1 MMDFSKAYNRAD
13 FVNYLRRDFLPDD
26 FEQEEKNVP
35 FWTQMNYASVATCLG
50 KSKTLD
56 LVVYEI
62 KHHSPHDARVGLSK
76 DAFRMLAGEKQ
87 NRALV
92 IFVPEDNSDNY
103 RFSLIEIQLSIGEND
118 SNVTRAYSNPRRYSY
133 YLGKGIACY
142 TPNKYLNE
150 LGRVEDVKDLFER
163 FSVEVL
169 TKAFY
174 QELSDWY
181 AWAIKVISF
190 PNDIS
195 TQADDKRHNHEGVIR
210 LITRLIFVWFLK
222 ERKLI
227 PWQFFD
233 QEYIANHLIKG
244 FNPHKIDNLFGKS
257 EASVYYRAIL
267 QNLFFAMLNCPITKE
282 GGTEFTERRFKDNRS
297 QFDDN
302 KLMRYRDE
310 FNDPDEFLRLA
321 NETVPFLNGGLFDCL
336 DEKRTGM
343 YYDGFSERKESMAQ
357 LIFSARRP
365 TTKEKWRNEVVRLR
379 KEIADLLLEKDCI
392 GNEQAAQLAQWDMFD
407 QNTFAPFF
415 DPEWMFGIKEGFDI
429 LIANP
434 PYISTKGVST
444 ADKKLFEAEF
454 GFSDDTY
461 NLFFFKGFSLLCEGG
476 CITYIT
482 PKTFWTTQTKRNLRD
497 LLLANTLNYVFDTAN
512 PFEAVMVDTCITSA
526 VKNKPAAENL
536 VRFMDGRK
544 SLLQPERLTVA
555 QSVYLNT
562 QNSVIF
568 KPSEL
573 NMRIYELYGEKVKA
587 LYDKWW
593 DKIKTSRDIEKN
605 KRELEEY
612 RASLKPGDVALL
624 GCLTEGGQG
633 LATANNGKY
642 IAVRSTTKWAENI
655 RVSRP
660 KKLADFLAR
669 TPKAITAEMRR
680 YPSYIAFL
688 QSLSEAEIAEL
699 FDSLKEQYGR
709 DIFGQGYLYKIVDD
723 CEIADVDSLTDDEK
737 ENGIETTKPYYVPY
751 DKGDKDGN
759 RWYLETPF
767 AIAWS
772 KENVRFLKTDPKAR
786 YQGYTFYFRE
796 GFCWNNVLTTYMKC
810 KKKEKTVQSTES
822 MSFFSCT
829 EQTPEYYL
837 ISIMNSR
844 FAAFY
849 VDNLV
854 NSTSHCTTGD
864 AKLIPI
870 MIPTIEQLYE
880 CKRLFDKA
888 FDLKRSVAKGIAT
901 DLDISEELNAVER
914 ANDLIVESIYQL

>member
-1 MMDFSKAYNRAD
+1 MIA
-13 FVNYLRRDFLPDD
+13 
-26 FEQEEKNVP
+26 
-35 FWTQMNYASVATCLG
+35 
-50 KSKTLD
+50 
-56 LVVYEI
+56 
-62 KHHSPHDARVGLSK
+62 KHK
-76 DAFRMLAGEKQ
+76 
-87 NRALV
+87 
-92 IFVPEDNSDNY
+92 
-103 RFSLIEIQLSIGEND
+103 
-118 SNVTRAYSNPRRYSY
+118 
-133 YLGKGIACY
+133 
-142 TPNKYLNE
+142 
-150 LGRVEDVKDLFER
+150 
-163 FSVEVL
+163 
-169 TKAFY
+169 
-174 QELSDWY
+174 
-181 AWAIKVISF
+181 
-190 PNDIS
+190 
-195 TQADDKRHNHEGVIR
+195 
-210 LITRLIFVWFLK
+210 
-222 ERKLI
+222 
-227 PWQFFD
+227 
-233 QEYIANHLIKG
+233 
-244 FNPHKIDNLFGKS
+244 
-257 EASVYYRAIL
+257 
-267 QNLFFAMLNCPITKE
+267 
-282 GGTEFTERRFKDNRS
+282 
-297 QFDDN
+297 
-302 KLMRYRDE
+302 
-310 FNDPDEFLRLA
+310 
-321 NETVPFLNGGLFDCL
+321 
-336 DEKRTGM
+336 
-343 YYDGFSERKESMAQ
+343 
-357 LIFSARRP
+357 IFSARRP
-365 TTKEKWRNEVVRLR
+365 ATKEKWRNEVIRLR

-796 GFCWNNVLTTYMKC
+796 GLCWSDINTTFLKC
-810 KKKEKTVQSTES
+810 RIKQKSIHDVKS
-822 MSFFSCT
+822 MSIFGVCDKV
-829 EQTPEYYL
+829 PEKYILCVINSTL
-837 ISIMNSR
+837 ISY
-844 FAAFY
+844 Y
-849 VDNLV
+849 VDTFV
-854 NSTSHCTTGD
+854 NNTQTFQINDARQLPIIVPTS
-864 AKLIPI
+864 
-870 MIPTIEQLYE
+870 EQLSF
-880 CKRLFDKA
+880 CSALAKA
-888 FDLKRSVAKGIAT
+888 AIAQKIKGNESSNIQKQ
-901 DLDISEELNAVER
+901 LDDFIENQIFGLV
-914 ANDLIVESIYQL
+914 

>member
-1 MMDFSKAYNRAD
+1 MIA
-13 FVNYLRRDFLPDD
+13 
-26 FEQEEKNVP
+26 
-35 FWTQMNYASVATCLG
+35 
-50 KSKTLD
+50 
-56 LVVYEI
+56 
-62 KHHSPHDARVGLSK
+62 KHK
-76 DAFRMLAGEKQ
+76 
-87 NRALV
+87 
-92 IFVPEDNSDNY
+92 
-103 RFSLIEIQLSIGEND
+103 
-118 SNVTRAYSNPRRYSY
+118 
-133 YLGKGIACY
+133 
-142 TPNKYLNE
+142 
-150 LGRVEDVKDLFER
+150 
-163 FSVEVL
+163 
-169 TKAFY
+169 
-174 QELSDWY
+174 
-181 AWAIKVISF
+181 
-190 PNDIS
+190 
-195 TQADDKRHNHEGVIR
+195 
-210 LITRLIFVWFLK
+210 
-222 ERKLI
+222 
-227 PWQFFD
+227 
-233 QEYIANHLIKG
+233 
-244 FNPHKIDNLFGKS
+244 
-257 EASVYYRAIL
+257 
-267 QNLFFAMLNCPITKE
+267 
-282 GGTEFTERRFKDNRS
+282 
-297 QFDDN
+297 
-302 KLMRYRDE
+302 
-310 FNDPDEFLRLA
+310 
-321 NETVPFLNGGLFDCL
+321 
-336 DEKRTGM
+336 
-343 YYDGFSERKESMAQ
+343 
-357 LIFSARRP
+357 IFSARRP

-593 DKIKTSRDIEKN
+593 DKIKTSREIEKN

-680 YPSYIAFL
+680 YPSYVAFL

-723 CEIADVDSLTDDEK
+723 CEIADVDSLTNDEK

-796 GFCWNNVLTTYMKC
+796 GFCWNNLLNPNARLLKVKLKGESVNDVGSMSLYAIDLLSNKFIVALLNSNVLFDYYREFINCSVNIQVNDIKQLPIIIPTKEFAFLIESLADKAI
-810 KKKEKTVQSTES
+810 KKKQK
-822 MSFFSCT
+822 
-829 EQTPEYYL
+829 L
-837 ISIMNSR
+837 
-844 FAAFY
+844 
-849 VDNLV
+849 VDNDLEF
-854 NSTSHCTTGD
+854 
-864 AKLIPI
+864 
-870 MIPTIEQLYE
+870 IE
-880 CKRLFDKA
+880 
-888 FDLKRSVAKGIAT
+888 
-901 DLDISEELNAVER
+901 EEIE
-914 ANDLIVESIYQL
+914 DLIKTLYSI

>member
-1 MMDFSKAYNRAD
+1 M
-13 FVNYLRRDFLPDD
+13 
-26 FEQEEKNVP
+26 
-35 FWTQMNYASVATCLG
+35 
-50 KSKTLD
+50 
-56 LVVYEI
+56 
-62 KHHSPHDARVGLSK
+62 
-76 DAFRMLAGEKQ
+76 
-87 NRALV
+87 
-92 IFVPEDNSDNY
+92 
-103 RFSLIEIQLSIGEND
+103 
-118 SNVTRAYSNPRRYSY
+118 
-133 YLGKGIACY
+133 
-142 TPNKYLNE
+142 
-150 LGRVEDVKDLFER
+150 
-163 FSVEVL
+163 
-169 TKAFY
+169 
-174 QELSDWY
+174 
-181 AWAIKVISF
+181 
-190 PNDIS
+190 
-195 TQADDKRHNHEGVIR
+195 
-210 LITRLIFVWFLK
+210 
-222 ERKLI
+222 
-227 PWQFFD
+227 
-233 QEYIANHLIKG
+233 
-244 FNPHKIDNLFGKS
+244 
-257 EASVYYRAIL
+257 
-267 QNLFFAMLNCPITKE
+267 
-282 GGTEFTERRFKDNRS
+282 
-297 QFDDN
+297 
-302 KLMRYRDE
+302 
-310 FNDPDEFLRLA
+310 
-321 NETVPFLNGGLFDCL
+321 
-336 DEKRTGM
+336 
-343 YYDGFSERKESMAQ
+343 
-357 LIFSARRP
+357 
-365 TTKEKWRNEVVRLR
+365 R

-415 DPEWMFGIKEGFDI
+415 DAEWMFGVKEGFDI

-461 NLFFFKGFSLLCEGG
+461 NLFFFKGFSLLCDGG

-544 SLLQPERLTVA
+544 NLLQPERLTVA

-680 YPSYIAFL
+680 YPSYVAFL

-723 CEIADVDSLTDDEK
+723 CEIADVDSLTNDEK

-772 KENVRFLKTDPKAR
+772 KENVRFLKTNSGKKGEGMPVVR
-786 YQGYTFYFRE
+786 NPQFYFRE

-870 MIPTIEQLYE
+870 MTPTIEQLYE
-880 CKRLFDKA
+880 CKRLFDRA
-888 FDLKRSVAKGIAT
+888 FELKRSVAKGIAT
-901 DLDISEELNAVER
+901 DLDIAEELNAVER

>member
-1 MMDFSKAYNRAD
+1 
-13 FVNYLRRDFLPDD
+13 
-26 FEQEEKNVP
+26 
-35 FWTQMNYASVATCLG
+35 
-50 KSKTLD
+50 
-56 LVVYEI
+56 
-62 KHHSPHDARVGLSK
+62 
-76 DAFRMLAGEKQ
+76 
-87 NRALV
+87 
-92 IFVPEDNSDNY
+92 
-103 RFSLIEIQLSIGEND
+103 
-118 SNVTRAYSNPRRYSY
+118 
-133 YLGKGIACY
+133 
-142 TPNKYLNE
+142 
-150 LGRVEDVKDLFER
+150 
-163 FSVEVL
+163 
-169 TKAFY
+169 
-174 QELSDWY
+174 
-181 AWAIKVISF
+181 
-190 PNDIS
+190 
-195 TQADDKRHNHEGVIR
+195 
-210 LITRLIFVWFLK
+210 
-222 ERKLI
+222 
-227 PWQFFD
+227 
-233 QEYIANHLIKG
+233 
-244 FNPHKIDNLFGKS
+244 
-257 EASVYYRAIL
+257 
-267 QNLFFAMLNCPITKE
+267 
-282 GGTEFTERRFKDNRS
+282 
-297 QFDDN
+297 
-302 KLMRYRDE
+302 
-310 FNDPDEFLRLA
+310 
-321 NETVPFLNGGLFDCL
+321 
-336 DEKRTGM
+336 
-343 YYDGFSERKESMAQ
+343 MA
-357 LIFSARRP
+357 
-365 TTKEKWRNEVVRLR
+365 NEVVRLR

-593 DKIKTSRDIEKN
+593 DKIKTSREIEKN

-680 YPSYIAFL
+680 YPSYVAFL

-723 CEIADVDSLTDDEK
+723 CEIADVDSLTNDEK

-796 GFCWNNVLTTYMKC
+796 GLCWSDINTTFLKC
-810 KKKEKTVQSTES
+810 RIKQKSIHDVKS
-822 MSFFSCT
+822 MSIFGVCDKV
-829 EQTPEYYL
+829 PEKYILCVINSTL
-837 ISIMNSR
+837 ISY
-844 FAAFY
+844 Y
-849 VDNLV
+849 VDTFV
-854 NSTSHCTTGD
+854 NNTQTFQINDARQLPIIVPTS
-864 AKLIPI
+864 
-870 MIPTIEQLYE
+870 EQLSF
-880 CKRLFDKA
+880 CSALAKA
-888 FDLKRSVAKGIAT
+888 AIAQKIKGNESSNIQKQ
-901 DLDISEELNAVER
+901 LDDFIENQIFGLV
-914 ANDLIVESIYQL
+914 

>member
-1 MMDFSKAYNRAD
+1 M
-13 FVNYLRRDFLPDD
+13 
-26 FEQEEKNVP
+26 
-35 FWTQMNYASVATCLG
+35 
-50 KSKTLD
+50 
-56 LVVYEI
+56 
-62 KHHSPHDARVGLSK
+62 
-76 DAFRMLAGEKQ
+76 
-87 NRALV
+87 
-92 IFVPEDNSDNY
+92 
-103 RFSLIEIQLSIGEND
+103 
-118 SNVTRAYSNPRRYSY
+118 
-133 YLGKGIACY
+133 
-142 TPNKYLNE
+142 
-150 LGRVEDVKDLFER
+150 
-163 FSVEVL
+163 
-169 TKAFY
+169 
-174 QELSDWY
+174 
-181 AWAIKVISF
+181 
-190 PNDIS
+190 
-195 TQADDKRHNHEGVIR
+195 
-210 LITRLIFVWFLK
+210 
-222 ERKLI
+222 
-227 PWQFFD
+227 
-233 QEYIANHLIKG
+233 
-244 FNPHKIDNLFGKS
+244 
-257 EASVYYRAIL
+257 
-267 QNLFFAMLNCPITKE
+267 
-282 GGTEFTERRFKDNRS
+282 
-297 QFDDN
+297 
-302 KLMRYRDE
+302 
-310 FNDPDEFLRLA
+310 
-321 NETVPFLNGGLFDCL
+321 
-336 DEKRTGM
+336 
-343 YYDGFSERKESMAQ
+343 
-357 LIFSARRP
+357 
-365 TTKEKWRNEVVRLR
+365 R

-772 KENVRFLKTDPKAR
+772 KENVRFLKTNSGKKGEGMPVVR
-786 YQGYTFYFRE
+786 NPQFYFRE
-796 GFCWNNVLTTYMKC
+796 GFCWIDVNSTYLKARIKANGVFDVL
-810 KKKEKTVQSTES
+810 S
-822 MSFFSCT
+822 MSLFT
-829 EQTPEYYL
+829 MTNLPDWYYVAL
-837 ISIMNSR
+837 INSE
-844 FAAFY
+844 FISLY
-849 VDNLV
+849 VDNFI
-854 NSTSHCTTGD
+854 NNTSHFQIND
-864 AKLIPI
+864 ARHLPKVIPQKKIFESLQKLVADCIS
-870 MIPTIEQLYE
+870 
-880 CKRLFDKA
+880 
-888 FDLKRSVAKGIAT
+888 LKRTAVIDEILMEEKQYE
-901 DLDISEELNAVER
+901 LDRLVRLLYGVE
-914 ANDLIVESIYQL
+914 D

>member
-1 MMDFSKAYNRAD
+1 M
-13 FVNYLRRDFLPDD
+13 
-26 FEQEEKNVP
+26 
-35 FWTQMNYASVATCLG
+35 
-50 KSKTLD
+50 
-56 LVVYEI
+56 
-62 KHHSPHDARVGLSK
+62 
-76 DAFRMLAGEKQ
+76 
-87 NRALV
+87 
-92 IFVPEDNSDNY
+92 
-103 RFSLIEIQLSIGEND
+103 
-118 SNVTRAYSNPRRYSY
+118 
-133 YLGKGIACY
+133 
-142 TPNKYLNE
+142 
-150 LGRVEDVKDLFER
+150 
-163 FSVEVL
+163 
-169 TKAFY
+169 
-174 QELSDWY
+174 
-181 AWAIKVISF
+181 
-190 PNDIS
+190 
-195 TQADDKRHNHEGVIR
+195 
-210 LITRLIFVWFLK
+210 
-222 ERKLI
+222 
-227 PWQFFD
+227 
-233 QEYIANHLIKG
+233 
-244 FNPHKIDNLFGKS
+244 
-257 EASVYYRAIL
+257 
-267 QNLFFAMLNCPITKE
+267 
-282 GGTEFTERRFKDNRS
+282 
-297 QFDDN
+297 
-302 KLMRYRDE
+302 
-310 FNDPDEFLRLA
+310 
-321 NETVPFLNGGLFDCL
+321 
-336 DEKRTGM
+336 
-343 YYDGFSERKESMAQ
+343 
-357 LIFSARRP
+357 
-365 TTKEKWRNEVVRLR
+365 R

-593 DKIKTSRDIEKN
+593 DKIKTSREIEKN

-680 YPSYIAFL
+680 YPSYVAFL

-723 CEIADVDSLTDDEK
+723 CEIADVDSLTNDEK

-772 KENVRFLKTDPKAR
+772 KENVRFLKTNSGKKGEGMPVVR
-786 YQGYTFYFRE
+786 NPQFYFRE
-796 GFCWNNVLTTYMKC
+796 GLCWSDINTTFLKC
-810 KKKEKTVQSTES
+810 RIKQKSIHDVKS
-822 MSFFSCT
+822 MSIFGVCDKV
-829 EQTPEYYL
+829 PEKYILCVINSTL
-837 ISIMNSR
+837 ISY
-844 FAAFY
+844 Y
-849 VDNLV
+849 VDTFV
-854 NSTSHCTTGD
+854 NNTQTFQINDARQLPIIVPTS
-864 AKLIPI
+864 
-870 MIPTIEQLYE
+870 EQLSF
-880 CKRLFDKA
+880 CSALAKA
-888 FDLKRSVAKGIAT
+888 AIAQKIKGNESSNIQKQ
-901 DLDISEELNAVER
+901 LDDFIENQIFGLV
-914 ANDLIVESIYQL
+914 

>member
-1 MMDFSKAYNRAD
+1 M
-13 FVNYLRRDFLPDD
+13 
-26 FEQEEKNVP
+26 
-35 FWTQMNYASVATCLG
+35 
-50 KSKTLD
+50 
-56 LVVYEI
+56 
-62 KHHSPHDARVGLSK
+62 
-76 DAFRMLAGEKQ
+76 
-87 NRALV
+87 
-92 IFVPEDNSDNY
+92 
-103 RFSLIEIQLSIGEND
+103 
-118 SNVTRAYSNPRRYSY
+118 
-133 YLGKGIACY
+133 
-142 TPNKYLNE
+142 
-150 LGRVEDVKDLFER
+150 
-163 FSVEVL
+163 
-169 TKAFY
+169 
-174 QELSDWY
+174 
-181 AWAIKVISF
+181 
-190 PNDIS
+190 
-195 TQADDKRHNHEGVIR
+195 
-210 LITRLIFVWFLK
+210 
-222 ERKLI
+222 
-227 PWQFFD
+227 
-233 QEYIANHLIKG
+233 
-244 FNPHKIDNLFGKS
+244 
-257 EASVYYRAIL
+257 
-267 QNLFFAMLNCPITKE
+267 
-282 GGTEFTERRFKDNRS
+282 
-297 QFDDN
+297 
-302 KLMRYRDE
+302 
-310 FNDPDEFLRLA
+310 
-321 NETVPFLNGGLFDCL
+321 
-336 DEKRTGM
+336 
-343 YYDGFSERKESMAQ
+343 
-357 LIFSARRP
+357 
-365 TTKEKWRNEVVRLR
+365 R

-680 YPSYIAFL
+680 YPSYVAFL

-723 CEIADVDSLTDDEK
+723 CEIADVDSLTNDEK

-772 KENVRFLKTDPKAR
+772 KENVRFLKTNSGKKGEGMPVVR
-786 YQGYTFYFRE
+786 NPQFYFRE
-796 GFCWNNVLTTYMKC
+796 GLCWSDINTTFLKC
-810 KKKEKTVQSTES
+810 RIKQKSIHDVKS
-822 MSFFSCT
+822 MSIFGVCDKV
-829 EQTPEYYL
+829 PEKYILCVINSTL
-837 ISIMNSR
+837 ISY
-844 FAAFY
+844 Y
-849 VDNLV
+849 VDTFV
-854 NSTSHCTTGD
+854 NNTQTFQINDARQLPIIVPTS
-864 AKLIPI
+864 
-870 MIPTIEQLYE
+870 EQLSF
-880 CKRLFDKA
+880 CNTL
-888 FDLKRSVAKGIAT
+888 AKTAIVQKIKGKESSDIQKE
-901 DLDISEELNAVER
+901 LDDFIENQIFGLV
-914 ANDLIVESIYQL
+914 

>member
-1 MMDFSKAYNRAD
+1 MDS
-13 FVNYLRRDFLPDD
+13 
-26 FEQEEKNVP
+26 
-35 FWTQMNYASVATCLG
+35 S
-50 KSKTLD
+50 
-56 LVVYEI
+56 
-62 KHHSPHDARVGLSK
+62 
-76 DAFRMLAGEKQ
+76 
-87 NRALV
+87 
-92 IFVPEDNSDNY
+92 
-103 RFSLIEIQLSIGEND
+103 
-118 SNVTRAYSNPRRYSY
+118 
-133 YLGKGIACY
+133 
-142 TPNKYLNE
+142 
-150 LGRVEDVKDLFER
+150 
-163 FSVEVL
+163 
-169 TKAFY
+169 
-174 QELSDWY
+174 
-181 AWAIKVISF
+181 
-190 PNDIS
+190 
-195 TQADDKRHNHEGVIR
+195 
-210 LITRLIFVWFLK
+210 
-222 ERKLI
+222 
-227 PWQFFD
+227 
-233 QEYIANHLIKG
+233 
-244 FNPHKIDNLFGKS
+244 
-257 EASVYYRAIL
+257 
-267 QNLFFAMLNCPITKE
+267 
-282 GGTEFTERRFKDNRS
+282 
-297 QFDDN
+297 
-302 KLMRYRDE
+302 
-310 FNDPDEFLRLA
+310 
-321 NETVPFLNGGLFDCL
+321 
-336 DEKRTGM
+336 
-343 YYDGFSERKESMAQ
+343 
-357 LIFSARRP
+357 
-365 TTKEKWRNEVVRLR
+365 
-379 KEIADLLLEKDCI
+379 EKDCI

-593 DKIKTSRDIEKN
+593 DKIKTSREIEKN

-680 YPSYIAFL
+680 YPSYVAFL

-723 CEIADVDSLTDDEK
+723 CEIADVDSLTNDEK

-772 KENVRFLKTDPKAR
+772 KENVRFLKTNSGKKGEGMPVVR
-786 YQGYTFYFRE
+786 NPQFYFRE
-796 GFCWNNVLTTYMKC
+796 GFCWIDVNSTYLKARIKANGVFDVL
-810 KKKEKTVQSTES
+810 S
-822 MSFFSCT
+822 MSLFT
-829 EQTPEYYL
+829 MTPPLPDWYFVAL
-837 ISIMNSR
+837 INSE
-844 FAAFY
+844 FISLY
-849 VDNLV
+849 VDNFI
-854 NSTSHCTTGD
+854 NNTSHFQINDARQLPIIIPQKETFESLQKLAADCISLKKVATTDDFLMGE
-864 AKLIPI
+864 K
-870 MIPTIEQLYE
+870 QY
-880 CKRLFDKA
+880 
-888 FDLKRSVAKGIAT
+888 
-901 DLDISEELNAVER
+901 ELNRLVRSLYGVEGF
-914 ANDLIVESIYQL
+914 Y

>member
-1 MMDFSKAYNRAD
+1 
-13 FVNYLRRDFLPDD
+13 
-26 FEQEEKNVP
+26 
-35 FWTQMNYASVATCLG
+35 
-50 KSKTLD
+50 
-56 LVVYEI
+56 
-62 KHHSPHDARVGLSK
+62 
-76 DAFRMLAGEKQ
+76 
-87 NRALV
+87 
-92 IFVPEDNSDNY
+92 
-103 RFSLIEIQLSIGEND
+103 
-118 SNVTRAYSNPRRYSY
+118 
-133 YLGKGIACY
+133 
-142 TPNKYLNE
+142 
-150 LGRVEDVKDLFER
+150 
-163 FSVEVL
+163 
-169 TKAFY
+169 
-174 QELSDWY
+174 
-181 AWAIKVISF
+181 
-190 PNDIS
+190 
-195 TQADDKRHNHEGVIR
+195 
-210 LITRLIFVWFLK
+210 
-222 ERKLI
+222 
-227 PWQFFD
+227 
-233 QEYIANHLIKG
+233 
-244 FNPHKIDNLFGKS
+244 
-257 EASVYYRAIL
+257 
-267 QNLFFAMLNCPITKE
+267 
-282 GGTEFTERRFKDNRS
+282 
-297 QFDDN
+297 
-302 KLMRYRDE
+302 
-310 FNDPDEFLRLA
+310 
-321 NETVPFLNGGLFDCL
+321 
-336 DEKRTGM
+336 
-343 YYDGFSERKESMAQ
+343 
-357 LIFSARRP
+357 
-365 TTKEKWRNEVVRLR
+365 
-379 KEIADLLLEKDCI
+379 
-392 GNEQAAQLAQWDMFD
+392 
-407 QNTFAPFF
+407 
-415 DPEWMFGIKEGFDI
+415 MFGVKEGFDI

-461 NLFFFKGFSLLCEGG
+461 NLFFFKGFSLLCDGG

-544 SLLQPERLTVA
+544 NLLQPERLTVA

-593 DKIKTSRDIEKN
+593 DKIKTSRDIERN

-680 YPSYIAFL
+680 YPSYVAFL

-723 CEIADVDSLTDDEK
+723 CEIADVDSLTNDEK

-796 GFCWNNVLTTYMKC
+796 GFCWIDVNSTYLKARIKTNGVFDVL
-810 KKKEKTVQSTES
+810 S
-822 MSFFSCT
+822 MSLFTMTTLPDWYFVA
-829 EQTPEYYL
+829 L
-837 ISIMNSR
+837 INSE
-844 FAAFY
+844 FISLY
-849 VDNLV
+849 VDNFI
-854 NSTSHCTTGD
+854 NNTSHFQINDARQLPIIIPQKETFESLQKLVADCISLKKTVTTDDFLMGEKQYELD
-864 AKLIPI
+864 RLVRL
-870 MIPTIEQLYE
+870 LY
-880 CKRLFDKA
+880 
-888 FDLKRSVAKGIAT
+888 G
-901 DLDISEELNAVER
+901 VE
-914 ANDLIVESIYQL
+914 D

>member
-1 MMDFSKAYNRAD
+1 
-13 FVNYLRRDFLPDD
+13 
-26 FEQEEKNVP
+26 
-35 FWTQMNYASVATCLG
+35 
-50 KSKTLD
+50 
-56 LVVYEI
+56 
-62 KHHSPHDARVGLSK
+62 
-76 DAFRMLAGEKQ
+76 
-87 NRALV
+87 
-92 IFVPEDNSDNY
+92 
-103 RFSLIEIQLSIGEND
+103 
-118 SNVTRAYSNPRRYSY
+118 
-133 YLGKGIACY
+133 
-142 TPNKYLNE
+142 
-150 LGRVEDVKDLFER
+150 
-163 FSVEVL
+163 
-169 TKAFY
+169 
-174 QELSDWY
+174 
-181 AWAIKVISF
+181 
-190 PNDIS
+190 
-195 TQADDKRHNHEGVIR
+195 
-210 LITRLIFVWFLK
+210 
-222 ERKLI
+222 
-227 PWQFFD
+227 
-233 QEYIANHLIKG
+233 
-244 FNPHKIDNLFGKS
+244 
-257 EASVYYRAIL
+257 
-267 QNLFFAMLNCPITKE
+267 
-282 GGTEFTERRFKDNRS
+282 
-297 QFDDN
+297 
-302 KLMRYRDE
+302 
-310 FNDPDEFLRLA
+310 
-321 NETVPFLNGGLFDCL
+321 
-336 DEKRTGM
+336 
-343 YYDGFSERKESMAQ
+343 
-357 LIFSARRP
+357 
-365 TTKEKWRNEVVRLR
+365 
-379 KEIADLLLEKDCI
+379 
-392 GNEQAAQLAQWDMFD
+392 
-407 QNTFAPFF
+407 
-415 DPEWMFGIKEGFDI
+415 
-429 LIANP
+429 
-434 PYISTKGVST
+434 
-444 ADKKLFEAEF
+444 
-454 GFSDDTY
+454 
-461 NLFFFKGFSLLCEGG
+461 
-476 CITYIT
+476 
-482 PKTFWTTQTKRNLRD
+482 
-497 LLLANTLNYVFDTAN
+497 
-512 PFEAVMVDTCITSA
+512 
-526 VKNKPAAENL
+526 
-536 VRFMDGRK
+536 
-544 SLLQPERLTVA
+544 
-555 QSVYLNT
+555 
-562 QNSVIF
+562 
-568 KPSEL
+568 
-573 NMRIYELYGEKVKA
+573 MRIYELYGEKVKA